1 MTRRTDIQSLEGAT
15 ISISAELPVTYNS
28 AGYTDTGIDWTA
40 IGKVENYGNHG
51 VKATMTTFTPV
62 DTGVTEKV
70 KGSKDYGSMNL
81 VLGDVPSD
89 AGQVIIAAAAES
101 KAHYSIKIQYALGDG
116 EVTAETHYLDVLVMS
131 YENQDGAVNDTRK
144 RNVELAICKAPVV
157 VDAT

>member
-1 MTRRTDIQSLEGAT
+1 MTQRTDIQSLEGAT
-15 ISISAELPVTYNS
+15 ISICATLPTTYDA
-28 AGYTDTGIDWTA
+28 AGYSDTDLVFTA

-51 VKATMTTFTPV
+51 VKATMTSFTPV

-81 VLGDVPSD
+81 VLGDVPGD
-89 AGQVIIAAAAES
+89 AGQIIIASAAES
-101 KAHYSIKIQYALGDG
+101 KSHYSVKIAYALGDG
-116 EVTAETHYLDVLVMS
+116 EVTGEIHYLDVLVMS

-144 RNVELAICKAPVV
+144 RNVEFAICKKPVV